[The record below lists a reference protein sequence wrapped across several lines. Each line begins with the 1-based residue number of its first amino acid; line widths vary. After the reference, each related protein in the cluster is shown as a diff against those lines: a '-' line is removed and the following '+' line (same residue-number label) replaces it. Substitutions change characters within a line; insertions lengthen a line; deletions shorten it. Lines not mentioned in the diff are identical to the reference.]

1 MVDALSRYVT
11 LLSAIHTHV
20 LGFDIFYELYSGD
33 ASFGQIYVELVEGAK
48 RDNYVLLN
56 DYLFH
61 GL

>member
-1 MVDALSRYVT
+1 
-11 LLSAIHTHV
+11 V

-33 ASFGQIYVELVEGAK
+33 ASFGQIYVELMEGAK

-56 DYLFH
+56 GYFFH